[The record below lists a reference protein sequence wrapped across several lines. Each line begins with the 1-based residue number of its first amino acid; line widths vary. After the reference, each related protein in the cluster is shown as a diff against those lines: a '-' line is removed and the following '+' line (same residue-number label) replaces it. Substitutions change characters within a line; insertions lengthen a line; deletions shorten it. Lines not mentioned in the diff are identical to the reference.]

1 MRINRYLASA
11 GLGSRRACEQLVLE
25 GQVKINGKTVSDL
38 ATRVTPDDTVTVA
51 GDEVATEERL
61 VLAMN
66 KPAGYICSREDLE
79 NRRTIFDLLPQS
91 GPRLFYVGR
100 LDKESE
106 GLLIVTNDGDLCQQL
121 SHPSKKV
128 PKTYEVGV
136 LPKFDKA
143 AIPKFLK
150 GMHIEPG
157 FAKAEEVHQIHD
169 FLVKVVLK
177 QGLKRQI
184 RLMFSQLGYK
194 VKHLKRTQI
203 GGLHLGKLKPGAF
216 RRLTDK
222 DLKKILEEPK
232 NR

>member
-1 MRINRYLASA
+1 MRINRFLASA
-11 GLGSRRACEQLVLE
+11 GLGSRRACEQLVLDGRVE
-25 GQVKINGKTVSDL
+25 VNGQIVVDL
-38 ATRVTPDDTVTVA
+38 ATRVAPSDVVSVE
-51 GDEVATEERL
+51 GKKVSTEARL
-61 VLAMN
+61 VLAMY

-79 NRRTIFDLLPQS
+79 NRKTIFDLLPQS

-106 GLLIVTNDGDLCQQL
+106 GLLIVTNDGELCQEL

-128 PKTYEVGV
+128 SKTYEVGI
-136 LPKFDKA
+136 LPKFDQSV
-143 AIPKFLK
+143 IPKLLK
-150 GMHIEPG
+150 GFHIESG

-184 RLMFSQLGYK
+184 RLMFSQLGFK
-194 VKHLKRTQI
+194 VKHLKRTHI
-203 GGLHLGKLKPGAF
+203 GGLHIGKLKKGAF

-222 DLKKILEEPK
+222 DLKKIFDQP
-232 NR
+232 R